1 MKSQGNAQTYQH
13 SAHPAKCCKKNG
25 PESAANTSPGPD
37 QPQPDKEDRGMA
49 ADGQYRDS
57 TPPDNVNKDGTW
69 QSIGGLAASLVAKAA
84 KKVEGGECK

>member
-1 MKSQGNAQTYQH
+1 
-13 SAHPAKCCKKNG
+13 
-25 PESAANTSPGPD
+25 
-37 QPQPDKEDRGMA
+37 MA